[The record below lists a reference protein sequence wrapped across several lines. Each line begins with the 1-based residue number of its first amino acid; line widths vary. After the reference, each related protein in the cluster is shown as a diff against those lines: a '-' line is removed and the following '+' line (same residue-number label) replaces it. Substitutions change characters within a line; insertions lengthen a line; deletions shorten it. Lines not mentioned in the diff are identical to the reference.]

1 MFFTVFF
8 IANVILLCFVACLGL
23 SLYCLR
29 QFLKSR
35 KSKLETRNVNIV
47 NVGIFHPYCNA
58 GGGGERVLWCAV
70 RALQCDISKKA
81 ILRDGWSPDI

>member
-1 MFFTVFF
+1 MITNIFCRFYV
-8 IANVILLCFVACLGL
+8 AHGMLVLCVLLLGL

-29 QFLKSR
+29 QYLRSR
-35 KSKLETRNVNIV
+35 KTKLGTRNVV

-70 RALQCDISKKA
+70 RALQVNI
-81 ILRDGWSPDI
+81 